1 MEEDAKEIEYEMLY
15 KGPIKDKTI
24 WINCPAVFAF
34 VFVCIAEIAAIVVS
48 IVFAEGIQL
57 KLLISLALIPFIFIA
72 GIIPYKARFRVDL
85 LNKNFSISKQ
95 GIFLYGCC
103 KRSFFLE
110 DSIIDFLNY
119 WLKNYK

>member
-57 KLLISLALIPFIFIA
+57 KLLISLVLIFQYQSREYFYMDA
-72 GIIPYKARFRVDL
+72 VRGV
-85 LNKNFSISKQ
+85 
-95 GIFLYGCC
+95 
-103 KRSFFLE
+103 FFLK
-110 DSIIDFLNY
+110 IRLLIF
-119 WLKNYK
+119 